1 MAIKIQGFDTA
12 AGGGGAGAIR
22 YAGTYNATTNT
33 PDLTSSLLGDQYY
46 IEVGGTLAGVTL
58 DAGDFILFNQDA
70 SSPITSAMFNKVDST
85 DAVDSV
91 NGEVGIVVLDTDD
104 ISETATNQYFTA
116 ARFTS
121 ELATKTTDDVSE
133 GATNLYYTNNRF
145 DTQLATKDS
154 DDITEGATNQYFT
167 SPRFTSELATKT
179 TDDVSE
185 GATNLYY
192 TNSRFDTQLATK
204 DSDDIAEGAT
214 NQYFTSPRFTS
225 ELATKTTDDVSEG
238 ATNLYYTNSRFD
250 TQLATKD
257 SDDITEGATNQYFTS
272 PRFTSELATKTT
284 DDVSEGATNL
294 YYTNNRF
301 DTQLATKDSD
311 DITEGATNLYF
322 TNTRADA
329 RISAADLT
337 DLNDVD
343 YTAGAAIDG
352 RVLTYVNAN
361 SRWEA
366 VAPSGGAVGTF
377 QQVTD
382 QGSTTTTNISTAQ
395 ITLSGD
401 LLADAVLTRT
411 LGDETNRFITSYSD
425 LNGAIRFKAKASEAL
440 SKGDVV
446 YIDGVSGG
454 VPTVSKARSN
464 SASTMPGFGLCYAA
478 ASLNAEVQI
487 VTLGNI
493 EGLNTGSFS
502 VGDTLYV
509 SDTTAGAL
517 TNIAPTGENNLIQNI
532 AKVVKVDAVGNSGIY
547 KVGGAGRT
555 AATPNLNQDK
565 IFLGNASNQAVS
577 TALSSINLSSLNN
590 NLDTDDIAEG
600 ASNLYFTSPR
610 FTSELA
616 TKTTDDVSEGVINLY
631 YTNSR
636 FDTQLATKDTDD
648 IAEGATNQYFTS
660 PRFTSELATKT
671 TDDVSEGA
679 INLYYT
685 NSRFDTQLA
694 TKDTDD
700 IAEGATNQYFTNTR
714 ADARISAADLT
725 DLNDVDYTAGAAIDG
740 RVLTYVN
747 ANSRWEAVAA
757 SGGGGGF
764 TYSAITSASSPVS
777 GAIEYHYSAD
787 TSGGAI
793 TIDLPAIA
801 AGNAGKE
808 IRVKLKTAGNNLV
821 LSPDGTNQ
829 VEAGGAGVDYT
840 LTVQNTAI
848 TLVSDG
854 STNWE
859 II

>member
-91 NGEVGIVVLDTDD
+91 NGEVGLVVLDTDD

-116 ARFTS
+116 A
-121 ELATKTTDDVSE
+121 
-133 GATNLYYTNNRF
+133 
-145 DTQLATKDS
+145 
-154 DDITEGATNQYFT
+154 
-167 SPRFTSELATKT
+167 RFTSELATKT

-250 TQLATKD
+250 TQLATK
-257 SDDITEGATNQYFTS
+257 
-272 PRFTSELATKTT
+272 TT

-294 YYTNNRF
+294 YYTN
-301 DTQLATKDSD
+301 
-311 DITEGATNLYF
+311 
-322 TNTRADA
+322 TRADA
-329 RISAADLT
+329 RISAA
-337 DLNDVD
+337 N
-343 YTAGAAIDG
+343 
-352 RVLTYVNAN
+352 
-361 SRWEA
+361 
-366 VAPSGGAVGTF
+366 
-377 QQVTD
+377 
-382 QGSTTTTNISTAQ
+382 
-395 ITLSGD
+395 
-401 LLADAVLTRT
+401 
-411 LGDETNRFITSYSD
+411 
-425 LNGAIRFKAKASEAL
+425 
-440 SKGDVV
+440 
-446 YIDGVSGG
+446 
-454 VPTVSKARSN
+454 
-464 SASTMPGFGLCYAA
+464 
-478 ASLNAEVQI
+478 
-487 VTLGNI
+487 
-493 EGLNTGSFS
+493 
-502 VGDTLYV
+502 
-509 SDTTAGAL
+509 
-517 TNIAPTGENNLIQNI
+517 
-532 AKVVKVDAVGNSGIY
+532 
-547 KVGGAGRT
+547 
-555 AATPNLNQDK
+555 
-565 IFLGNASNQAVS
+565 
-577 TALSSINLSSLNN
+577 
-590 NLDTDDIAEG
+590 
-600 ASNLYFTSPR
+600 
-610 FTSELA
+610 
-616 TKTTDDVSEGVINLY
+616 
-631 YTNSR
+631 
-636 FDTQLATKDTDD
+636 
-648 IAEGATNQYFTS
+648 
-660 PRFTSELATKT
+660 
-671 TDDVSEGA
+671 
-679 INLYYT
+679 
-685 NSRFDTQLA
+685 
-694 TKDTDD
+694 
-700 IAEGATNQYFTNTR
+700 
-714 ADARISAADLT
+714 LT

-764 TYSAITSASSPVS
+764 TYSAITSASSPVP
-777 GAIEYHYSAD
+777 GAIEYHYSAN

-854 STNWE
+854 SSNWE